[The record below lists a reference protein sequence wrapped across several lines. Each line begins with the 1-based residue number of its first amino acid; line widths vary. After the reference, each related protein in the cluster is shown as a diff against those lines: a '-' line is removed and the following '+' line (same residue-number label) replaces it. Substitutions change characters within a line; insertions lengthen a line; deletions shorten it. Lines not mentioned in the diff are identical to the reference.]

1 MFALGL
7 FIGFI
12 TGVVTLAVASCIF
25 VENEEKNN
33 RKWYM
38 QSQKMT

>member
-12 TGVVTLAVASCIF
+12 VGVVSLAVASCIF
-25 VENEEKNN
+25 VENEENNN
-33 RKWYM
+33 RKW
-38 QSQKMT
+38 

>member
-12 TGVVTLAVASCIF
+12 TGVATLAVTACIF

-33 RKWYM
+33 CK
-38 QSQKMT
+38 Q

>member
-12 TGVVTLAVASCIF
+12 VGVITLAVVACIF
-25 VENEEKNN
+25 VENEENNN
-33 RKWYM
+33 RKW
-38 QSQKMT
+38 

>member
-12 TGVVTLAVASCIF
+12 TGIVFLAVASCIF
-25 VENEEKNN
+25 FLNFYVSIPDD
-33 RKWYM
+33 RC
-38 QSQKMT
+38 

>member
-12 TGVVTLAVASCIF
+12 IGVVSLEVIACIF

-33 RKWYM
+33 RKW
-38 QSQKMT
+38 

>member
-12 TGVVTLAVASCIF
+12 TGVVSLAIASCIF

-33 RKWYM
+33 RKW
-38 QSQKMT
+38 

>member
-12 TGVVTLAVASCIF
+12 TGGATLAVASCIF

-33 RKWYM
+33 RKW
-38 QSQKMT
+38 

>member
-12 TGVVTLAVASCIF
+12 TGVAALAVVSCIF

-33 RKWYM
+33 RKW
-38 QSQKMT
+38 